1 MKKLIIAAAAVMLG
15 IAANASS
22 AIWSVDYTYKSGTD
36 TAAEGWAM
44 YFFDNGDMARNAFIA
59 SLTDGSYVGNVNTYG
74 GVASDLTDS
83 DGYAE
88 GYSKRNNYG
97 NPESITGYFVLFDSD
112 DISNATMAYVSETI
126 TASTGNTLG
135 QNANFAFGDVTAT
148 QTAANW
154 TAIPEPTSGLLM
166 LVGLA
171 GLALR
176 RRRA

>member
-1 MKKLIIAAAAVMLG
+1 MKNLIIAAAAVMLG

-44 YFFDNGDMARNAFIA
+44 YFFDNGDIARNTFIA
-59 SLTDGSYVGNVNTYG
+59 SLANDSYVGNVNTYG

-83 DGYAE
+83 DGYAD
-88 GYSKRNNYG
+88 GYSKRSNYG
-97 NPESITGYFVLFDSD
+97 NPETITGYFVLFDSD
-112 DISNATMAYVSETI
+112 DISNATMAYVSETQDA
-126 TASTGNTLG
+126 TTGATPGLPAVFG
-135 QNANFAFGDVTAT
+135 FGDVTAT

-176 RRRA
+176 RRRV